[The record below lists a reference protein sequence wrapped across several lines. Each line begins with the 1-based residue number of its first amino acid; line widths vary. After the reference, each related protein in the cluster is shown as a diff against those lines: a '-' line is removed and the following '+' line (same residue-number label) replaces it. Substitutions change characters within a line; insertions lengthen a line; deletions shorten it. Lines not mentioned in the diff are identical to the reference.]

1 MRLKLLAFI
10 ILPVIFTACKKDSK
24 SSVIAVTVH
33 LEDAGLQSNVNV
45 KLFTVSSGSI
55 INSTTGTS
63 DVNGKINYVV
73 IPGKT
78 YYLYYDGT
86 NEEIIYNDNATYIA
100 KGKFTSQQ
108 QINSSPYQG
117 PNTKVGDDIYMD
129 INGDGAIT
137 GYDKALP
144 VTEPAGGGTTS
155 VDLILY
161 QLIISTN

>member
-1 MRLKLLAFI
+1 MRLNPALF
-10 ILPVIFTACKKDSK
+10 ILPVLLFTACKKDSK
-24 SSVIAVTVH
+24 PSVIEVSVH
-33 LEDAGLQSNVNV
+33 LQNAGVQSNVNV

-55 INSTTGTS
+55 ISSTIGTS
-63 DVNGKINYVV
+63 DVSGKIDYIV
-73 IPGKT
+73 IPGRT

-86 NEEIIYNDNATYIA
+86 NQEAIFNADATYLV

-137 GYDKALP
+137 DYDKVLP
-144 VTEPAGGGTTS
+144 VTEPSSGGTTS
-155 VDLILY
+155 VDLILF
-161 QLIISTN
+161 TN